1 MLIIEYHVRIWQV
14 SPQVSCGDTGQIWMW
29 FKESNGYF
37 HKIFAYGEINERSLS
52 NPHHR
57 YHCLLELIQVTGE
70 ALTTV
75 TAVTVPE
82 LRR

>member
-1 MLIIEYHVRIWQV
+1 MSLTDNILLAYI
-14 SPQVSCGDTGQIWMW
+14 
-29 FKESNGYF
+29 NGSVL
-37 HKIFAYGEINERSLS
+37 ALYGECVIILTSFL
-52 NPHHR
+52 
-57 YHCLLELIQVTGE
+57 CTGE

>member
-1 MLIIEYHVRIWQV
+1 M
-14 SPQVSCGDTGQIWMW
+14 
-29 FKESNGYF
+29 
-37 HKIFAYGEINERSLS
+37 IFFTYTAHHTKHHTMLS
-52 NPHHR
+52 NDTKVHYQANDNSQTYFTIDP
-57 YHCLLELIQVTGE
+57 CTGE

>member
-1 MLIIEYHVRIWQV
+1 MTQLTDTHIYMMLI
-14 SPQVSCGDTGQIWMW
+14 
-29 FKESNGYF
+29 
-37 HKIFAYGEINERSLS
+37 EITSSFEFGTTLLTENLS
-52 NPHHR
+52 AFS
-57 YHCLLELIQVTGE
+57 TGE

>member
-1 MLIIEYHVRIWQV
+1 M
-14 SPQVSCGDTGQIWMW
+14 GQTLDLQKTPI
-29 FKESNGYF
+29 
-37 HKIFAYGEINERSLS
+37 
-52 NPHHR
+52 
-57 YHCLLELIQVTGE
+57 TGE